1 MATIPTSAQLLI
13 RAIFMPHAVVS
24 HVLLLPLLHRAVGDN
39 KPLVLLRDK
48 HEALGT
54 VVLIT

>member
-1 MATIPTSAQLLI
+1 
-13 RAIFMPHAVVS
+13 MPHTVVS

-39 KPLVLLRDK
+39 KPLALLRDQ
-48 HEALGT
+48 HEALGA